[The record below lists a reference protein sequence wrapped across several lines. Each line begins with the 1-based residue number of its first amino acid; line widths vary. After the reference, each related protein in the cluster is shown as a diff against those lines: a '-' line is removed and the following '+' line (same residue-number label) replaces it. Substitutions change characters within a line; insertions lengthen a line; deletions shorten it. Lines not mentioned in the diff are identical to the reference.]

1 MSKDEQKEPVIFT
14 PEQDLQN
21 ILKNKDHLVETL
33 GISTYT
39 SVLNALEQ
47 RIKITQ
53 MKTEGSPVSEKVE
66 TSIEVISRLKR
77 EMNDKEAEAVAFL
90 LDSFLSV
97 KKDVQSFF
105 DSIIKYYDDYCKRH
119 NISDSEVRRFDI
131 TNFGSLRQGMLKIK
145 NKLDLKE

>member
-1 MSKDEQKEPVIFT
+1 
-14 PEQDLQN
+14 
-21 ILKNKDHLVETL
+21 
-33 GISTYT
+33 
-39 SVLNALEQ
+39 
-47 RIKITQ
+47 

-77 EMNDKEAEAVAFL
+77 EMNNKEAEAVAFL

-97 KKDVQSFF
+97 KKDVQSFY